1 MRAESRRV
9 PQRTPVE
16 ADVYSC
22 LSLVSHEIKVGR
34 VHFTDGATEA
44 REHLVQ
50 DPVIPW
56 VLKPLL
62 FLMFLIQ
69 TSVVSQHL
77 LSLSVSLLL
86 GSVIFLFFSFSRKK
100 SQNRTVPQPGN
111 LMAFPLMP
119 QPIPLSFLNSRVS
132 CILMSSLQEN
142 EHLNDPSI
150 IRRLVCVSFQC
161 PRFCWY
167 LAGHLTEV
175 FAFQLHNNLARQTT
189 VSSLS
194 S

>member
-1 MRAESRRV
+1 MRAESRKV

-34 VHFTDGATEA
+34 VHFTDRATEA

-77 LSLSVSLLL
+77 LSLSL
-86 GSVIFLFFSFSRKK
+86 
-100 SQNRTVPQPGN
+100 
-111 LMAFPLMP
+111 
-119 QPIPLSFLNSRVS
+119 
-132 CILMSSLQEN
+132 
-142 EHLNDPSI
+142 
-150 IRRLVCVSFQC
+150 
-161 PRFCWY
+161 
-167 LAGHLTEV
+167 
-175 FAFQLHNNLARQTT
+175 
-189 VSSLS
+189 
-194 S
+194 